1 VRLQHMTWQDVE
13 QYLTRDDRLLI
24 PIGSTEQHGPRAVI
38 GTDAI
43 VPDALAERVAERTG
57 TIAAPPVNYGM
68 ALHHLAFAGTLSLRS
83 STLMQVLKDLLM
95 SASRHGFRR
104 ILVLNGHGGNIA
116 SANAA
121 FAEAVHELPML
132 RVRFHSWWDPP
143 EVQAFLEELLG
154 EPDGAHATPG
164 ETSMVMHLVPG
175 VVKEKTGLAVQGL
188 PRTHVLGAAD
198 WKRLTPSGVFN
209 ANPDL
214 SSAERGK
221 RLFEFCVEHYTRVV
235 NEP

>member
-1 VRLQHMTWQDVE
+1 MWLQHLTWQDVE
-13 QYLTRDDRLLI
+13 SYLTRDDRLIL
-24 PIGSTEQHGPRAVI
+24 PIGSTEQHGPRAVL
-38 GTDAI
+38 GTDALI
-43 VPDALAERVAERTG
+43 PAALAEKVAERTG
-57 TIAAPPVNYGM
+57 TLAAPPVNYGM
-68 ALHHLAFAGTLSLRS
+68 ALHHLGFPGTLALKPT
-83 STLMQVLKDLLM
+83 TLIQVLKDLLH
-95 SASRHGFRR
+95 SAARHGFRR
-104 ILVLNGHGGNIA
+104 VLVLNGHGGNIA

-143 EVQAFLEELLG
+143 EVQAFLAELLG

-175 VVKEKTGLAVQGL
+175 VVKEMTGLAVKGL

-198 WKRLTPSGVFN
+198 WRRLTPSGVFN

-214 SSAERGK
+214 ASAERGR
-221 RLFEFCVEHYTRVV
+221 RLFEFCVDHYCRVV
-235 NEP
+235 EEP